1 MMRKATGW
9 VAISMLLFGAVPMV
23 LSGEPVPTIA
33 IEPEIDGDRDGEA
46 MALARTVADTMSFA
60 SGFRIVD
67 FDRTRDLS
75 DYNDP
80 ARKIDTAGEAEEAI
94 RRAKDHYLRF
104 QYEKATAELKKS
116 MSLIEGKIDEIE
128 KYGPILEDANLT
140 LAIVAKARGR
150 EQDIRNA
157 LLAALKIDP
166 TLALSEEDYP
176 PSIVAALA
184 EIKKEFLNDAASSIR
199 VATRPKASD
208 VYLNGIAQGSSP
220 IEIRNLPRGI
230 YRISIRAN
238 RYASVDRDV
247 ELGDGEVVKISEKLK
262 WISDETSTDV
272 NTADAIAEVNRGLL
286 VADAIKVD
294 KAVLIDVDSADDG
307 QTVAAARMVDRRY
320 RAGHRPILV
329 HGNLMDD
336 DMAGEASRIADILV
350 KQARADL
357 TDDPIAKIDPTG
369 IAAPILLGK
378 RKRPVMRSPVF
389 WGAIGAAAAGAI
401 AGGVAAAMSGGSSPG
416 TGAVRVRLK

>member
-1 MMRKATGW
+1 
-9 VAISMLLFGAVPMV
+9 MLLFGAVPQAA
-23 LSGEPVPTIA
+23 SGEPAPSIA
-33 IEPEIDGDRDGEA
+33 IEPAIDGDRDGEA
-46 MALARTVADTMSFA
+46 MALARTVADTMSFS

-67 FDRTRDLS
+67 FDRTRDLA
-75 DYNDP
+75 DYND
-80 ARKIDTAGEAEEAI
+80 AAQEIDAADEAEGAL

-104 QYEKATAELKKS
+104 QFADAEAQLKKS
-116 MSLIEGKIDEIE
+116 ISFMQQRTDEIE
-128 KYGPILEDANLT
+128 EIGPMLEDAYLT
-140 LAIVAKARGR
+140 RAIVAKARGR
-150 EQDIRNA
+150 LQDIREA
-157 LLAALKIDP
+157 LLAALRINP
-166 TLALSEEDYP
+166 TLALSESDYP
-176 PSIVAALA
+176 PSVVAAFD
-184 EIKKEFLNDAASSIR
+184 EVKREFLSGAASSIR
-199 VATRPKASD
+199 VATRPKATD
-208 VYLNGIAQGSSP
+208 VYLNGIVQGSSP
-220 IEIRNLPRGI
+220 IEIKNLPRGI

-247 ELGDGEVVKISEKLK
+247 ELGDGEGVKISEKLK

-272 NTADAIAEVNRGLL
+272 NPADAIAEVNRGLL

-320 RAGHRPILV
+320 RAGHRPIIV